1 MKSKTFF
8 SVFLAMA
15 GVPLLLAFVVLKMG
29 WFTPGATN
37 KGEFVRDEISLT
49 LPHDKPTWSIVYQ
62 PSSACGQ
69 MCQEQLYSLNQTHI
83 ALGKLQKRVSAYVLD
98 RNTDIS
104 AFSHLVAEARGHEK
118 LKQDYIYLVDPFGK
132 VILQYAGS
140 NDRQQTIQTS
150 KDIIADVKKLLNYA
164 RVG

>member
-8 SVFLAMA
+8 TLFLAMA
-15 GVPLLLAFVVLKMG
+15 VVPLALAFMVLKME

-37 KGEFVRDEISLT
+37 KGEFVQEDISLS
-49 LPHDKPTWSIVYQ
+49 LPHERPTWSLVYQ
-62 PSSACGQ
+62 PSENCGLL
-69 MCQEQLYSLNQTHI
+69 CQEQLYSLNQTHI

-98 RNTDIS
+98 SKQDLS
-104 AFSHLVAEARGHEK
+104 AFSHLQARPTGNAK
-118 LKQDYIYLVDPFGK
+118 LKQNYIYLVDPFGK

-140 NDRQQTIQTS
+140 QDRQETIQTS